1 MNFAEIRNEYQRGE
15 LRCCDLNPDPLA
27 QFEHWMQEAVQ
38 AGAPEPT
45 AMSLA
50 TLDAEGF
57 PRVRMVLLKGLD
69 ARGFVFFTNL
79 GSRKGNEL
87 AAHPQ
92 ACLLFPWVV
101 MERQVIVRGRV
112 ERVSCGEAVE
122 YFASRPRG
130 SQLAAWASPQS
141 QVSPSREALET
152 SYREIEERFTGQD
165 VPLPPFWGG
174 FRVQPDRIEFWQGR
188 RSRLHDRFEY
198 TLGPGGGWTLERLAP

>member
-1 MNFAEIRNEYQRGE
+1 MNLAQIRNDYQRGE
-15 LRCCDLNPDPLA
+15 LHRADLNPDPIA
-27 QFEHWMQEAVQ
+27 QFEHWMREAVM

-87 AAHPQ
+87 AAYPQ
-92 ACLLFPWVV
+92 ACLLFPWVA

-112 ERVSCGEAVE
+112 ERVTCEEALA
-122 YFASRPRG
+122 YFASRPRR

-141 QVSPSREALET
+141 QPAASREALEAG
-152 SYREIEERFTGQD
+152 YREMEQRFEGQD

-188 RSRLHDRFEY
+188 RNRLHDRFEY
-198 TLGPGGGWTLERLAP
+198 TLDAGEGWKLERLAP

>member
-15 LRCCDLNPDPLA
+15 LRCGDLNPDPIA

-79 GSRKGNEL
+79 GSRKGAEL
-87 AAHPQ
+87 AAHAQ

-112 ERVSCGEAVE
+112 ERVSCEEAVE

-152 SYREIEERFTGQD
+152 SYREIEKRFAGQD

-198 TLGPGGGWTLERLAP
+198 TLGSGGGWTLERLAP